1 MILIYRFFINLIFII
16 SPLLI
21 AYRLLKKK
29 EDLKRFK
36 EKYCIFTK
44 FRKKGKLIWF
54 HGASVGEILSVM
66 PLIEKFEKNSNIDQ
80 ILITSNTLSSSNILS
95 KYKLKK
101 TIHQFFPLDTKFLS
115 EKFLNYW
122 RPSKVF
128 FIDSEIW
135 PNMIINLSIKKIPLI
150 LLNARITKK
159 TFKRWMIFPNFA
171 KFIFKKINL
180 SLPSSIESKNF
191 LIKFGI
197 KKIRYVGNLKYSQ
210 PESNSEKLDKSIYKF
225 ISQKNYWCAS
235 STHKSEE
242 KICANVHIEL
252 KKKFRNI
259 FTIII
264 PRHVDRSETIKK
276 ELSKLNLKVHMH
288 EPKKKISTDTDIYL
302 VNTYGKTKQF
312 YKACKNIFLGGSLIN
327 HGGQNPLE
335 AARYN
340 CNIIHGPNVSNFK
353 EIYASLKKKGVAV
366 QVKNQQQ
373 LIKKLKDSLLLDK
386 NFEKKNSYL
395 NILGKKILDETY
407 NEIKI

>member
-1 MILIYRFFINLIFII
+1 M
-16 SPLLI
+16 
-21 AYRLLKKK
+21 
-29 EDLKRFK
+29 
-36 EKYCIFTK
+36 
-44 FRKKGKLIWF
+44 
-54 HGASVGEILSVM
+54 
-66 PLIEKFEKNSNIDQ
+66 
-80 ILITSNTLSSSNILS
+80 
-95 KYKLKK
+95 
-101 TIHQFFPLDTKFLS
+101 DTKFLS

>member
-21 AYRLLKKK
+21 AYRLLKEK

-197 KKIRYVGNLKYSQ
+197 KKIRYIGNLKYSQ

-373 LIKKLKDSLLLDK
+373 LIKKLKNSLLIDK